1 MPKLERH
8 LLHICS
14 VDVAV
19 KYWIDRLAAEEAA
32 ADKRRKTEPPL
43 LPPADPPPPTDPEV
57 PPPPAPAAEPR
68 KRRRLR
74 GKQSDETA
82 GMDIDA
88 EELPPRW
95 STIACG
101 HFKVRPIS
109 AAHLFGGR
117 GGKLP
122 YVHMPRLV

>member
-1 MPKLERH
+1 M
-8 LLHICS
+8 C
-14 VDVAV
+14 
-19 KYWIDRLAAEEAA
+19 
-32 ADKRRKTEPPL
+32 
-43 LPPADPPPPTDPEV
+43 
-57 PPPPAPAAEPR
+57 
-68 KRRRLR
+68 
-74 GKQSDETA
+74 GKQSNETA

-122 YVHMPRLV
+122 HAHMPRLVRYLVYIFARKHDSAMLWLLVGGRCGQLPHADMP